1 MKKIRS
7 KIILIL
13 ILIVLLPLI
22 PMSFLVYNLVNQS
35 YHIGVNPRVG
45 KAIEDGLDFSKKL
58 YDRSRWELSQA
69 LERLS
74 SKLTMINTD
83 DFTTEQLLF
92 VELKIDSS
100 FWKVHS
106 LMQLDELGNQIWIVH
121 FDTTRRFTFD
131 KRILSQFQFPNQ
143 KNLVVSNRDNNIFTA
158 VHLIEEKKDLLG
170 YLVLFASMQSE
181 VLLSAERIL
190 NIHQVYQALDLEK
203 VSLMRS
209 FLYVFIAI
217 AGIFLSLA
225 IVFGVWISSRITAPI
240 TMLVDGTTEIGRG
253 NLDYRL
259 PALNRNDE
267 LGQLLDQFN
276 LMAEQLKENQ
286 ERLIY
291 LQKMAAWQLMARKMA
306 HEIKNPLT
314 PIQLTLQQ
322 LVDEYNGS
330 DQNYQKLLDECS
342 HIINEEIGSLRQ
354 LVTEFSEFGR
364 LPEFKPQM
372 GDLNHLIE
380 EIGALY
386 GNRLELKLD
395 EHLGQFLFDQD
406 RIRRV
411 FINLIENA
419 IQADPG
425 GQKITISNNILNDT
439 VILVVEDKGEG
450 ISQGKITE
458 VFEPYFST
466 KKSGSGLGLAITR
479 MIVEEHKGS
488 ISVESQSGEGTKF
501 IIKLPYKLK

>member
-22 PMSFLVYNLVNQS
+22 PISLLVYNLVNQS
-35 YHIGVNPRVG
+35 YHIGVNPQVG
-45 KAIEDGLDFSKKL
+45 LAIEDGLDFSKKL

-69 LERLS
+69 LERLAQEIA
-74 SKLTMINTD
+74 LTHTA
-83 DFTTEQLLF
+83 DFSEDLLLL
-92 VELKIDSS
+92 VDLPIDSS
-100 FWKVHS
+100 FWKIHS
-106 LMQLDELGNQIWIVH
+106 LMQLDDLGNQIWMMH
-121 FDTTRRFTFD
+121 FDTTRKFTFD

-143 KNLVVSNRDNNIFTA
+143 KNLVVSDRNNNMFTA
-158 VHLIEEKKDLLG
+158 VHMLKREQNLLG
-170 YLVLFASMQSE
+170 YLVLYASMQSE
-181 VLLSAERIL
+181 VLLGAERIL
-190 NIHQVYQALDLEK
+190 NIHQIYQALDFEK

-225 IVFGVWISSRITAPI
+225 IIFGVWVSSRITAPI
-240 TMLVDGTTEIGRG
+240 TMLVNGTTEIGRG

-259 PALNRNDE
+259 PSLDRNDE

-276 LMAEQLKENQ
+276 LMAEKLKENQ

-354 LVTEFSEFGR
+354 LVIEFSEFGR
-364 LPEFKPQM
+364 LPEFKPQI

-395 EHLGQFLFDQD
+395 ERLVQFLFDRD

-411 FINLIENA
+411 IINLVENA
-419 IQADPG
+419 IQADTT
-425 GQKITISNNILNDT
+425 GQKITISNEILNDNI
-439 VILVVEDKGEG
+439 ILIIKDRGLGIPPAKIDK
-450 ISQGKITE
+450 I
-458 VFEPYFST
+458 FEPYFST
-466 KKSGSGLGLAITR
+466 RMGGSGLGLAITR
-479 MIVEEHKGS
+479 MIIEEHEGS
-488 ISVESQSGEGTKF
+488 ISVESQYCEGTKF